1 MKNCF
6 LILFRIAVDRGSI
19 GNDVITVFNILFE
32 EFLYSTLTYILG
44 VCHLEQ
50 TDSFRS
56 PLRKRNPLY
65 HQSPAPSFS
74 AILTSATRPITV
86 PLHSCQQI
94 VPVGWGLYI
103 AGLSLISMPSWLL
116 KLLALTSP
124 FYCKQWIRTPFSYS
138 L

>member
-32 EFLYSTLTYILG
+32 EFLHSTLTYILG

-56 PLRKRNPLY
+56 PLRKRDPLY
-65 HQSPAPSFS
+65 QQSPAPSFP
-74 AILTSATRPITV
+74 AILTSATRPITFLSADSPSGV
-86 PLHSCQQI
+86 GAVHSWTI
-94 VPVGWGLYI
+94 PNLDALAAPEI
-103 AGLSLISMPSWLL
+103 ASVN
-116 KLLALTSP
+116 
-124 FYCKQWIRTPFSYS
+124 
-138 L
+138 